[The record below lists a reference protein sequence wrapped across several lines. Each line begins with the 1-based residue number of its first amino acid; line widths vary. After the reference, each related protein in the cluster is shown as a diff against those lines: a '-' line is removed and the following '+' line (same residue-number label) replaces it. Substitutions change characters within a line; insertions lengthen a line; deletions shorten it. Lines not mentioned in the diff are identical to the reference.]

1 MKTNKTEF
9 LIKIL
14 FLLFLIGCSH
24 ATKTSFGLLK
34 KTMKKTNT
42 NNNLQNQHQSNN
54 KIKVKQN
61 QEVEGQAPLPDDPNA
76 KPEQAGSNGVATL
89 PDTPIYA
96 QGWIKYLH
104 YDDSKK
110 SEQKMFWKNTF
121 YEQEQKV
128 AQGPNK
134 TPVANDEVNLNN
146 LNFYIFFCCWFWVS
160 LLGDVFES

>member
-9 LIKIL
+9 LIKIF

-54 KIKVKQN
+54 RNKVKQN
-61 QEVEGQAPLPDDPNA
+61 QEVKAQAPLPEEPNA
-76 KPEQAGSNGVATL
+76 NPEQAGSNAVATL
-89 PDTPIYA
+89 PDQPIYA

-104 YDDSKK
+104 YDDAKK
-110 SEQKMFWKNTF
+110 SQKKMFWKNTF
-121 YEQEQKV
+121 YEQEQKI
-128 AQGPNK
+128 ALGPNE
-134 TPVANDEVNLNN
+134 TPAVSDEVNFL
-146 LNFYIFFCCWFWVS
+146 FYLFFLFCCFVFWFWV
-160 LLGDVFES
+160 L